1 MHYLRAMH
9 SQNPYID
16 RYDLKRLVKHN
27 PELKKYIVLNP
38 SKEDTID
45 FSDSASVYELNRAI
59 LLADFNLD
67 RFELPMGYLIP
78 PVPGRLE
85 YLLHIREF
93 LTNQFNCD
101 QNTKLRGLDIGSG
114 ANGIYC
120 ILGAQYF
127 NWNMVG
133 SECDENA
140 VKIAKANISLTKS
153 LKNKIEI
160 RHQENK
166 SFLFKNVIQPSDQ
179 FDFTVCN
186 PPFHTSKEDA
196 LKGSQKKLNNLGR
209 EFDKEQVALNFE
221 GQANELWCNGGEA
234 LFIKRLIKESILFK
248 NQVKVF
254 STLVSKTDSLANIDK
269 LLKRAKANSYVI
281 PMDLGN
287 KKSRIVLWWFDSS
300 L

>member
-1 MHYLRAMH
+1 MHA
-9 SQNPYID
+9 QNPYVD

-27 PELKKYIVLNP
+27 PELKTHIILNP

-45 FSDSASVYELNRAI
+45 FSDSASVYELNRAM

-85 YLLHIREF
+85 YLLHIQEF
-93 LTNQFNCD
+93 LTNQFNSD

-140 VKIAKANISLTKS
+140 VKIAKANISPTKS
-153 LKNKIEI
+153 LKNKIII

-166 SFLFKNVIQPSDQ
+166 SFLFKNVIQPSEY

-186 PPFHTSKEDA
+186 PPFHTSKEGA

-221 GQANELWCNGGEA
+221 GQANELWCNGGEV

-248 NQVKVF
+248 NQVRVF

-269 LLKRAKANSYVI
+269 LLKKAKASSYVI

>member
-9 SQNPYID
+9 AQNPYVD

-27 PELKKYIVLNP
+27 PELKKHIVLNP

-45 FSDSASVYELNRAI
+45 FSDSASVYELNRAM

-93 LTNQFNCD
+93 LTNQFNSD

-127 NWNMVG
+127 NLNMVG

-166 SFLFKNVIQPSDQ
+166 SFLFKNVIQTGEQ

-269 LLKRAKANSYVI
+269 LLKKAKASSYVI

>member
-1 MHYLRAMH
+1 MHA
-9 SQNPYID
+9 QNPYVD

-27 PELKKYIVLNP
+27 PELKTHIILNP

-45 FSDSASVYELNRAI
+45 FSDSASVYELNRAM

-93 LTNQFNCD
+93 LTNQFNSD

-140 VKIAKANISLTKS
+140 VKIAKANINLTKS
-153 LKNKIEI
+153 LKNKIII

-166 SFLFKNVIQPSDQ
+166 SFLFKNVIQPGEQ

-209 EFDKEQVALNFE
+209 EFNNEQIALNFE

-234 LFIKRLIKESILFK
+234 LFIKRLIKESTLFK

-269 LLKRAKANSYVI
+269 QLKKAKASSYII

-287 KKSRIVLWWFDSS
+287 KKSRIVFWWFDSS

>member
-1 MHYLRAMH
+1 MH
-9 SQNPYID
+9 
-16 RYDLKRLVKHN
+16 
-27 PELKKYIVLNP
+27 
-38 SKEDTID
+38 
-45 FSDSASVYELNRAI
+45 
-59 LLADFNLD
+59 LADFNLD

-85 YLLHIREF
+85 YLLHKREF

-166 SFLFKNVIQPSDQ
+166 SFLFKNVIQTGDQ

-186 PPFHTSKEDA
+186 SPFHTSKEDA
-196 LKGSQKKLNNLGR
+196 LKDSQKKLNNLGR
-209 EFDKEQVALNFE
+209 KFNKHQLTLNF
-221 GQANELWCNGGEA
+221 
-234 LFIKRLIKESILFK
+234 
-248 NQVKVF
+248 
-254 STLVSKTDSLANIDK
+254 
-269 LLKRAKANSYVI
+269 
-281 PMDLGN
+281 
-287 KKSRIVLWWFDSS
+287 
-300 L
+300 

>member
-1 MHYLRAMH
+1 MHA
-9 SQNPYID
+9 QNPYVD

-27 PELKKYIVLNP
+27 PELKTHIILNP

-45 FSDSASVYELNRAI
+45 FSDSASVYELNRAM

-93 LTNQFNCD
+93 LTNQFNSD

-140 VKIAKANISLTKS
+140 IKIAKANISPTKS
-153 LKNKIEI
+153 LKNKIII

-166 SFLFKNVIQPSDQ
+166 SFLFKNVIQTGDQ

-254 STLVSKTDSLANIDK
+254 STLVSKTNSLANIDK
-269 LLKRAKANSYVI
+269 QLKKAKANSYVI

>member
-1 MHYLRAMH
+1 MHA
-9 SQNPYID
+9 QNPYVD

-27 PELKKYIVLNP
+27 PELKKHIVLNP

-45 FSDSASVYELNRAI
+45 FSDSASVYELNRAM

-93 LTNQFNCD
+93 LTNQFNSD

-127 NWNMVG
+127 NLNMVG

-166 SFLFKNVIQPSDQ
+166 SFLFKNVIQTGEQ

-196 LKGSQKKLNNLGR
+196 FRGSQKKLNNLGR
-209 EFDKEQVALNFE
+209 EFDKQQVALNFE

-269 LLKRAKANSYVI
+269 LLKKAKASSYVI

>member
-1 MHYLRAMH
+1 MHA
-9 SQNPYID
+9 QNPYSD
-16 RYDLKRLVKHN
+16 RYDLKRLATFN
-27 PELKKYIVLNP
+27 PELKEHIVSNP
-38 SKEDTID
+38 SNEDTID
-45 FSDSASVYELNRAI
+45 FSDSASVYELNKAM

-67 RFELPMGYLIP
+67 TYELPMGYLIP

-93 LTNQFNCD
+93 LSEQFKID
-101 QNTKLRGLDIGSG
+101 GNTKLRGLDVGSG

-120 ILGAQYF
+120 ILGTQHF

-133 SECDENA
+133 SECDSNA
-140 VKIAKANISLTKS
+140 VKIAKA
-153 LKNKIEI
+153 
-160 RHQENK
+160 NK
-166 SFLFKNVIQPSDQ
+166 SFLFKNVIQPSEQ

-196 LKGSQKKLNNLGR
+196 FRGSQKKLNNLGR
-209 EFDKEQVALNFE
+209 EFDKQQVALNFE
-221 GQANELWCNGGEA
+221 GHATELWCNGGEA
-234 LFIKRLIKESILFK
+234 LLINRLIKESILFK

-269 LLKRAKANSYVI
+269 QLKKAKANSYVI

-287 KKSRIVLWWFDSS
+287 KKSRIVLWWFDSA

>member
-1 MHYLRAMH
+1 MHYLRVMH
-9 SQNPYID
+9 AQNPYVD

-27 PELKKYIVLNP
+27 PELKTHIILNP

-45 FSDSASVYELNRAI
+45 FSDSASVYELNRAM

-85 YLLHIREF
+85 YLLHIQEF
-93 LTNQFNCD
+93 LTNQFNSD

-140 VKIAKANISLTKS
+140 IKIAKANISPTKS
-153 LKNKIEI
+153 LKNKIII

-166 SFLFKNVIQPSDQ
+166 SFLFKNVIQPGEQ
-179 FDFTVCN
+179 FDFTVFN
-186 PPFHTSKEDA
+186 PPFHKSKENA

-254 STLVSKTDSLANIDK
+254 STLVSKTNSLANIDK
-269 LLKRAKANSYVI
+269 QLKKAKANSYVI

>member
-1 MHYLRAMH
+1 MHA
-9 SQNPYID
+9 QNPYVD

-27 PELKKYIVLNP
+27 PELKKHIVLNP

-45 FSDSASVYELNRAI
+45 FSDSASVYELNRAM

-93 LTNQFNCD
+93 LTNQFNSD

-127 NWNMVG
+127 NLNMVG

-166 SFLFKNVIQPSDQ
+166 SFLFKNVIQTGEQ

-269 LLKRAKANSYVI
+269 LLKKAKASSYVI